1 MTSVSCFGFGEGSE
15 KVISGGHSKHAR
27 TSYAPTHTG
36 AQVHTMSSN
45 QNSSQWAERMKSAK
59 AEIASID
66 SIELEEAATREALE
80 QMLNQSEAEK
90 HEMRIKIL
98 FLYKQ
103 IENYEALVKDLR
115 SGKEEKP
122 QKVASTENFLSNMV
136 FSVYFFV
143 AGLMIGVGSSAS

>member
-15 KVISGGHSKHAR
+15 KVLSGGHSKHAR

-80 QMLNQSEAEK
+80 QMLNKSEAEK
-90 HEMRIKIL
+90 HQLRIANIL
-98 FLYKQ
+98 LHKQ
-103 IENYEALVKDLR
+103 IENYKALVKDLR
-115 SGKEEKP
+115 SGKEEIEAKDHN
-122 QKVASTENFLSNMV
+122 TEENLGIVV
-136 FSVYFFV
+136 FCFYFFV
-143 AGLMIGVGSSAS
+143 AGLMIGVGSFTI